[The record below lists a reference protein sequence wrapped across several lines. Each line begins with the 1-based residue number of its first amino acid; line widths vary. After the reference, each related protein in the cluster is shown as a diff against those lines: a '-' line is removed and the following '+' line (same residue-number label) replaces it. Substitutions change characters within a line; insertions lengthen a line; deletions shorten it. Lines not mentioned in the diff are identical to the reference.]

1 MASEKVDYG
10 NEITS
15 SNQLAAILFVSAAF
29 ISTGVFAFSK
39 IPGCRAFNEASASI
53 QITGAKTRFAMD
65 SEMQN
70 KYRVIVSKRPKPE
83 NIQKRILCPTMAPR

>member
-39 IPGCRAFNEASASI
+39 IPGCGAFNEASVSVLSI
-53 QITGAKTRFAMD
+53 KARVSME
-65 SEMQN
+65 SEMQS
-70 KYRVIVSKRPKPE
+70 KYRATVSKRPKPV
-83 NIQKRILCPTMAPR
+83 NIPKRILCPTMAPR